1 MCKIDSYPLGRC
13 AVALVLDGRTLA
25 KQIEA
30 DLLQRVEA
38 LKTKQVVR
46 QFWQLSW

>member
-38 LKTKQVVR
+38 LKTKTGR
-46 QFWQLSW
+46 TPIWQLSW